1 MRTDAAARR
10 WADTWQRGWE
20 ALDTELVLILYAEE
34 ARLSTEPFRVPFE
47 GRSGVRE
54 YVSRVFAE
62 EESPRVWVAEPIVD
76 GDRAA
81 ISWWASMREDGA
93 DVSYAGTSNLRFDGD
108 GLVLEQWDAWNTVA
122 ERRDAPDGPGAWGP
136 FARR

>member
-76 GDRAA
+76 GD
-81 ISWWASMREDGA
+81 
-93 DVSYAGTSNLRFDGD
+93 